1 MKKSDA
7 TVESNTNSCD
17 ALESTGPSPLFG
29 KRMVIRGF
37 QWSNDKIMNI
47 TSTSGFLLKT
57 DLNNE
62 HYICSFSELKISP
75 NGVILAP
82 PSAT

>member
-7 TVESNTNSCD
+7 TVESKTNSCD

-29 KRMVIRGF
+29 KKMVIRGF
-37 QWSNDKIMNI
+37 QLRSWKLQAPL
-47 TSTSGFLLKT
+47 GFLLKT
-57 DLNNE
+57 DLNLNNE

-82 PSAT
+82 PPAT